1 MCLKPFALDGGG
13 TLTPAEATDWVDP
26 ISRSS
31 LAKMTPKR
39 SVVDLYSTR
48 LESSSSGSSFLSFSL
63 SLPPHRLSSFFLFLM
78 SSSLFLV
85 DSLTCEIGST

>member
-48 LESSSSGSSFLSFSL
+48 LESSSSGSSFPSFSL
-63 SLPPHRLSSFFLFLM
+63 SL
-78 SSSLFLV
+78 SSSAFFIFIFNV
-85 DSLTCEIGST
+85 EFSFSR